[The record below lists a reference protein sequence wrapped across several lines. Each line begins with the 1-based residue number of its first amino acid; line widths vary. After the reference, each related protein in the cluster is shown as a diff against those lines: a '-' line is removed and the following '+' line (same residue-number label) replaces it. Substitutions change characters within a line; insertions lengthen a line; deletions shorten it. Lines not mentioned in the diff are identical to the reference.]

1 MKYNQNRF
9 SNSVRARPQSRFQ
22 SRPKKRFGEN
32 IDVSRFI
39 QKASVSA
46 PKIEH
51 KIENSFSDFKFADG
65 LFRNLS
71 ARGYVTPSP
80 IQDKSIP
87 AISQGRDLVGLAQTG
102 TGKTAAFLLPLI
114 HKAAKDPKQNVLIVA
129 PTRELALQI
138 ESEFR
143 IFAFGSGLFSAI
155 CVGGMPIFPQI
166 RSLRANPSF
175 VVGTPGRLKD
185 LAERGIL
192 NLASFN
198 NVVIDEVD
206 HMLDMGF
213 IIDIRNILSK
223 LPKERQSLFFSA
235 TMPPRIRALVAEFC
249 RNPLMVE
256 IRSGETSKN
265 VDADIIRVR
274 DERSKF
280 DELNKMLS
288 TPEFEKVLIF
298 AETKRSVERLSI
310 DLIKNG
316 FRAGSI
322 HGDKRQRERAR
333 ALTEFKTLHTNILVA
348 TDVAARGL
356 DIDDITH
363 VINYT
368 IPQTHDDYI
377 HRIGRTGRCGKRGK
391 AYTFVH

>member
-192 NLASFN
+192 NLASFQQCC
-198 NVVIDEVD
+198 
-206 HMLDMGF
+206 H
-213 IIDIRNILSK
+213 
-223 LPKERQSLFFSA
+223 
-235 TMPPRIRALVAEFC
+235 
-249 RNPLMVE
+249 
-256 IRSGETSKN
+256 
-265 VDADIIRVR
+265 
-274 DERSKF
+274 
-280 DELNKMLS
+280 
-288 TPEFEKVLIF
+288 
-298 AETKRSVERLSI
+298 
-310 DLIKNG
+310 
-316 FRAGSI
+316 
-322 HGDKRQRERAR
+322 
-333 ALTEFKTLHTNILVA
+333 
-348 TDVAARGL
+348 
-356 DIDDITH
+356 
-363 VINYT
+363 
-368 IPQTHDDYI
+368 
-377 HRIGRTGRCGKRGK
+377 
-391 AYTFVH
+391 